1 MDGLLALPLGKVV
14 VRAAEEDE
22 VVVLAATAE
31 DDEDDD
37 EMDDVP
43 CEDIIRDKSGEVKS
57 ARSRDSR
64 RTRKASRSSS

>member
-1 MDGLLALPLGKVV
+1 MPLGKVV

-37 EMDDVP
+37 EMDVP